1 MLPVVEPRAALGAR
15 GAVLPLAAIGLT
27 ALNLR
32 TAVTGFSPLLETIGD
47 EVGFGESLFGVLGTI
62 VTACFAV
69 FGLLAPVVARR
80 VGLEVTIVA
89 ATLLTTV
96 GILLRASSPGAVGV
110 VLSTVVAFAGVGTSN
125 VIIVPLVK
133 KYFPGHLKAV
143 SSGYL
148 ALLQVGQFTAPL
160 IAVPLAATGG
170 WRFALGV
177 WAIPLGVAV
186 VLWSVFAVRHGGRPR
201 GRVDAG
207 KADAGSA
214 DAEPL
219 ATPPAKIAGAWRSS
233 LLWSMVLMF
242 GMTAL
247 NTYAVLTWLPT
258 IMTDAGADPATSGS
272 LLALFSVFGLFAAF
286 IVPPLTLKM
295 SNPFPLVLLC
305 VLFLAT
311 GYAGLMIAPL
321 TGAVAWV
328 VLLGLGVST
337 FPLCL
342 TLVNARTR
350 TPAGSSTLSGAMQG
364 LGYGLACIGP
374 LCIGLLYSATRSW
387 TGSYLLLFA
396 TLVVMLASG
405 FVACKPR
412 LLEDTLRTRTAS
424 PDISTT

>member
-15 GAVLPLAAIGLT
+15 GALLPLAAIGLT

-96 GILLRASSPGAVGV
+96 GILLRASSLGAVGV
-110 VLSTVVAFAGVGTSN
+110 VLSTIVAFAGVGTSN

-133 KYFPGHLKAV
+133 KYFPEHLKAV

-160 IAVPLAATGG
+160 IAVPLAAAGG

-186 VLWSVFAVRHGGRPR
+186 LLWSVFAVRHGGRPR

-207 KADAGSA
+207 SANAGRV

-219 ATPPAKIAGAWRSS
+219 ASPPAKIAGAWRSS

-286 IVPPLTLKM
+286 IIPPLTLKM
-295 SNPFPLVLLC
+295 TNPFPLVLLC
-305 VLFLAT
+305 VLFLAA

-321 TGAVAWV
+321 AGAVAWV

-412 LLEDTLRTRTAS
+412 LLEDTLRARTAS
-424 PDISTT
+424 PDLSTT